1 MKNNA
6 GSNPAFPK
14 FHQGICMNKTK
25 YMNEGVVFKSPA
37 FVFDFEHDNEDDVI
51 KLTGKLKSSNVYGN
65 TYFFQYEFGDD
76 IPSVLRSKFIHVLKF
91 DSRQL
96 GEANVNMFID
106 NAMTNL
112 NKAVNLANVDIV
124 IYPQSSSTLTK
135 DIVDRLDSFTD
146 SERYI
151 KLEVVKKAVN
161 EINFNWEKFEKYCEN
176 HDVPSNARE
185 VMKKKM
191 LKMLD
196 DIHALDYFSIAKNIK
211 DQKYK
216 KFLSTIY
223 KFYDDQ
229 SIELVKTIKNKKILI
244 VDDIYT
250 SGVTIEQIIKTYQM
264 LDPDESNVLSVFTLI
279 GKSKSI

>member
-1 MKNNA
+1 M
-6 GSNPAFPK
+6 
-14 FHQGICMNKTK
+14 HKTK
-25 YMNEGVVFKSPA
+25 YMNEGVKFKSPV
-37 FVFDFEHDNEDDVI
+37 FEFDFAHDNEDDVI
-51 KLTGKLKSSNVYGN
+51 RLTGKLMSSNVYGN
-65 TYFFQYEFGDD
+65 TYFFQYEFGNDV
-76 IPSVLRSKFIHVLKF
+76 PSALRTKFIHILKF
-91 DSRQL
+91 DQKQL

-112 NKAVNLANVDIV
+112 NKAVNLSNVDIV

-135 DIVDRLDSFTD
+135 DVVDRIDSFTD

-161 EINFNWEKFEKYCEN
+161 EINFNWEKFEKYCDN
-176 HDVPSNARE
+176 HNVPNNAKS
-185 VMKKKM
+185 VMKNKM

-216 KFLSTIY
+216 RFLSTIY
-223 KFYDDQ
+223 KFYDEQTTDL
-229 SIELVKTIKNKKILI
+229 IKTIKNKKILI

-264 LDPDESNVLSVFTLI
+264 LDPDDSNTLTVFTLI
-279 GKSKSI
+279 GKSKPA